1 MQATTRMLSV
11 GVLLQDQS
19 LESML
24 KVQFTKLGRVQF
36 TKLVR
41 LAEVQEQQKC
51 TPVGVSAYFCLFLV
65 LLEGIQALQDQE
77 LVLPRAPCI
86 ILSLLICVTVR
97 GLFCRCYE
105 MLLVLLRSP

>member
-1 MQATTRMLSV
+1 MP
-11 GVLLQDQS
+11 
-19 LESML
+19 

-41 LAEVQEQQKC
+41 LEVQEQQKC

-65 LLEGIQALQDQE
+65 LLEGIQALQNQE
-77 LVLPRAPCI
+77 SVLPRAPCI

-97 GLFCRCYE
+97 DLFCRSYE